1 MAGPALFDARAYLQG
16 LVGQTILTI
25 TGKPNTILAVR
36 DNDVFVRTQDTANP
50 GVGEPV
56 PIQWVQDAGDT
67 LYERGRIGINTTEAT
82 HRSAFIGAVLS
93 SLPGAVA
100 LRQPARVDLEFS
112 PGNAP
117 ALPTLEPGRVYSW
130 DELADAFG
138 FKAGIFSVGGGMVPS
153 ATTNSLLLITH
164 PAGARTFDYHDHWD
178 GADLIYTGRGK
189 RGDQLRSDARNLDV
203 AENRRPLFVFE
214 AAGSRLLRFL
224 GRAVNVE
231 ERIGRAPDDNGE
243 MRNVLLFRLRF
254 EGEAVATQS
263 PPSTAAADAPARTA
277 RPFRDEPPAPPS
289 AAPGEAPDPEVVA
302 AKREQANQDHHAI
315 VRALNALLHAVG
327 CDEVREIPGAIDL
340 WGDPAERFARD
351 LRGQDHLRRQRA
363 LADSQRLRAVARIPD
378 GVRRVWR
385 RPVPSRRS
393 TPLGAPAETARLTR
407 RCRARQ
413 ARRRFRGRQRSRLA
427 SNRRADRARR
437 VGDHRIARYADVY
450 RSGVALAAP
459 ASGYLR
465 ERRS

>member
-1 MAGPALFDARAYLQG
+1 MRVTPGGILAVVAGPALFDARAYLQG

-100 LRQPARVDLEFS
+100 LRQPARVELEFGL
-112 PGNAP
+112 GNAP

-263 PPSTAAADAPARTA
+263 PPSTAAADAPARAA

-340 WGDPAERFARD
+340 WATRPNGSRVIFEAKTISAANELSQTRSGFAQLHEYRMEYGASGDD
-351 LRGQDHLRRQRA
+351 LCLVVDRPLSVRRQRLLDSLDVAVLVKRGADFEAGNDHGSHLIDA
-363 LADSQRLRAVARIPD
+363 LTEP
-378 GVRRVWR
+378 
-385 RPVPSRRS
+385 
-393 TPLGAPAETARLTR
+393 GA
-407 RCRARQ
+407 
-413 ARRRFRGRQRSRLA
+413 
-427 SNRRADRARR
+427 
-437 VGDHRIARYADVY
+437 
-450 RSGVALAAP
+450 
-459 ASGYLR
+459 
-465 ERRS
+465 